1 MKKTLLR
8 LLLVC
13 FIVSY
18 CLFAYKTFEFMCE
31 TSTRLEKYER
41 NITVLRLELDF
52 QKSKL
57 EDINTILEQV
67 LNR

>member
-1 MKKTLLR
+1 MKKTILR

-13 FIVSY
+13 LILAS
-18 CLFAYKTFEFMCE
+18 CLFVYKTFKFMYE
-31 TSTRLEKYER
+31 VSIVLEKYEKE
-41 NITVLRLELDF
+41 ITVLRLGLDV

-57 EDINTILEQV
+57 EDTNTILEQV